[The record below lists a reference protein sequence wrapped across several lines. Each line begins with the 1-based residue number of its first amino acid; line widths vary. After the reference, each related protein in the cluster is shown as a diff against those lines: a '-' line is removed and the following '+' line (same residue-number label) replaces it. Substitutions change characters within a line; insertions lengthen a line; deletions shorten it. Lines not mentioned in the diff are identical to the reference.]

1 MRTELTTL
9 CYIEHDGK
17 YLMLHRD
24 SKEKDLNKDKWIG
37 VGGHFEDAESPEEC
51 IRREVKEETGLSL
64 ISLRYRGIITFVSGN
79 SITEYMSLFTSD
91 EFGGEQIPCD
101 EGTLEWVNI
110 DDVLRLNLWEGDRV
124 FLRLLRERDSFF
136 SLKLTY
142 DDNGN
147 LIDVM
152 LDGYKSEL

>member
-1 MRTELTTL
+1 MN
-9 CYIEHDGK
+9 I
-17 YLMLHRD
+17 
-24 SKEKDLNKDKWIG
+24 W
-37 VGGHFEDAESPEEC
+37 
-51 IRREVKEETGLSL
+51 
-64 ISLRYRGIITFVSGN
+64 N
-79 SITEYMSLFTSD
+79 S
-91 EFGGEQIPCD
+91 CD

>member
-51 IRREVKEETGLSL
+51 IRREVKEETGL
-64 ISLRYRGIITFVSGN
+64 
-79 SITEYMSLFTSD
+79 
-91 EFGGEQIPCD
+91 
-101 EGTLEWVNI
+101 
-110 DDVLRLNLWEGDRV
+110 
-124 FLRLLRERDSFF
+124 
-136 SLKLTY
+136 
-142 DDNGN
+142 
-147 LIDVM
+147 
-152 LDGYKSEL
+152 